1 MWEAANGL
9 FTSKTILATVFLSLQ
24 VFSHEDFGRGRAGI
38 LGLSMNLLDSNIP
51 GVFDDWLSVRLDLE

>member
-51 GVFDDWLSVRLDLE
+51 GVFDD